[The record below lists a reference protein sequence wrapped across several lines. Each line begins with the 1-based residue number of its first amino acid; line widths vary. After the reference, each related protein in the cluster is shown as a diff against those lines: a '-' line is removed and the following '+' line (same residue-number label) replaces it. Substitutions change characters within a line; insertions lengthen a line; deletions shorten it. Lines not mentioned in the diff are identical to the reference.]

1 MHCNAKC
8 NWFTKWLPRTIFE
21 KASCYSNIQVSSP
34 RPHKVISWIQ
44 LPRNIPIA
52 LRLVPLCNSLGLI
65 SHFIS
70 DFTFHVPH
78 FTFHVLRF
86 ISNFTFHVP
95 HFTFHVLS
103 FISNFTFHV
112 PHFHVLRFI
121 SDFTFHVQHFTFH
134 VLRFISN
141 FTFHVPHYIFH
152 VFMFTFPIQCP
163 FSQYNFNIAFLFQYR
178 ISIPMSQ
185 FNFNVTIFV
194 LKFPISNFRLKFKL
208 HFPEHISHLISN
220 IPYMIFNFTFHII
233 HHTFSL
239 PHFRSISH
247 FNFAT
252 FVENVQFHR
261 KRLLRHIVLTPNISK
276 QWFY

>member
-70 DFTFHVPH
+70 DFTFHVP
-78 FTFHVLRF
+78 
-86 ISNFTFHVP
+86 
-95 HFTFHVLS
+95 
-103 FISNFTFHV
+103 
-112 PHFHVLRFI
+112 
-121 SDFTFHVQHFTFH
+121 HFTFH

-261 KRLLRHIVLTPNISK
+261 KRLLRNIILTPNISK
-276 QWFY
+276 HCVYQW

>member
-1 MHCNAKC
+1 
-8 NWFTKWLPRTIFE
+8 
-21 KASCYSNIQVSSP
+21 
-34 RPHKVISWIQ
+34 
-44 LPRNIPIA
+44 
-52 LRLVPLCNSLGLI
+52 
-65 SHFIS
+65 
-70 DFTFHVPH
+70 
-78 FTFHVLRF
+78 
-86 ISNFTFHVP
+86 
-95 HFTFHVLS
+95 
-103 FISNFTFHV
+103 
-112 PHFHVLRFI
+112 
-121 SDFTFHVQHFTFH
+121 
-134 VLRFISN
+134 
-141 FTFHVPHYIFH
+141 
-152 VFMFTFPIQCP
+152 MFTFPIQCP

-208 HFPEHISHLISN
+208 HFPEHISHLIPN

-261 KRLLRHIVLTPNISK
+261 KRLLRNIILTPNISK
-276 QWFY
+276 HCVSQRFYEGLNPCI